1 MRKSQRLRQR
11 CILSSPLLNCI
22 IVKMVN
28 IVKSKLIRLGIGIQ
42 IGEKTISTRRYADD
56 LVLITESEGDE

>member
-1 MRKSQRLRQR
+1 
-11 CILSSPLLNCI
+11 
-22 IVKMVN
+22 MVN